1 MRYRRGLSTVVGA
14 VFFIIATT
22 TVVTYITYS
31 MNSIDNFSQSVIVSE
46 SQNIDRGRESITIS
60 QVGIVNNKFNMTVT
74 NTGSLPVKL
83 TRLWVTNQDGVTS
96 DQKADL
102 NIQLNPG
109 QQQYNIGQ
117 STAITAESTASYNL
131 KVVTERGNIS
141 TFQVSPNTSTRIQ
154 LITPGTVA
162 PNTDF
167 KIISL
172 ITNNST
178 TPNNIANLTPTML
191 SNVTLTLV
199 DGPNPANIDA
209 LPQGS
214 TAAFTWTYTAPVTSG
229 GISMNASYTGAPTGK
244 FVLSNFTNQLSA
256 EAAAATQSQW
266 SQAASRVGIL
276 ISGIPNPIHS
286 LTNSLEYAKW
296 GIGIINPLDRDVE
309 VYAAGVLF
317 TNPNILNTVVGV
329 EPGSGIGLWSKRAL
343 GAGANMAVWEGG
355 STPVIIP
362 AKSVGQFRFETDF
375 SSNTL
380 YESIVTMQALTSEG
394 KLTVQYVISSDSA
407 ANYPLINAFYSTNA
421 ASPTTSWTY
430 NLNNIPGNT
439 NDKLFNMT
447 VQNAGADF
455 PSKIKVLIL
464 VPSDFTDVQDYT
476 AGSGGWGVASI
487 FTNPDGSRIIKVET
501 TASTFLGGTSKT
513 YQFTADTPSVTSD
526 KLYVFQTTTIYPS
539 FTGTGQSE
547 LASALSEAG
556 VEIVP

>member
-46 SQNIDRGRESITIS
+46 SQNIDRGREEITIS
-60 QVGIVNNKFNMTVT
+60 QVSIDGLKFNMTVT

-83 TRLWVTNQDGVTS
+83 TRLWVTNQDGVTA
-96 DQKADL
+96 DQKDDL

-117 STAITAESTASYNL
+117 SSVIAADATASYNL

-154 LITPGTVA
+154 LITPGTIA

-199 DGPNPANIDA
+199 EGPTPASIDA

-214 TAAFTWTYTAPVTSG
+214 TAAFAWTYTAPTTSG
-229 GISMNASYTGAPTGK
+229 GISMNASYTGAPTGR

-256 EAAAATQSQW
+256 EAAAATSSQW

-276 ISGIPNPIHS
+276 ISGIPNP
-286 LTNSLEYAKW
+286 LEGSASGGAYKF
-296 GIGIINPLDRDVE
+296 GIGVINPLDRPVDI
-309 VYAAGVLF
+309 YAVSIS
-317 TNPNILNTVVGV
+317 T
-329 EPGSGIGLWSKRAL
+329 PGSAYFGGTLAGYEPLTGLWSPKSSSSNSIIA
-343 GAGANMAVWEGG
+343 WEGG
-355 STPVIIP
+355 STPVVIP
-362 AKSVGQFRFETDF
+362 AESVGQFRVT
-375 SSNTL
+375 SQGK
-380 YESIVTMQALTSEG
+380 SITTPTEYYLSIQALTSEG
-394 KLTVQYVISSDSA
+394 KLSAIYPVIVDNGYATINVYYTSNPA
-407 ANYPLINAFYSTNA
+407 APASNWGYLIK
-421 ASPTTSWTY
+421 
-430 NLNNIPGNT
+430 NIPSGKTNQIFNATVENT
-439 NDKLFNMT
+439 SSNSIN
-447 VQNAGADF
+447 
-455 PSKIKVLIL
+455 SKIKLIIL
-464 VPSDFTDVQDYT
+464 IPSDFTDVTDVT
-476 AGSGGWGVASI
+476 AGTGGWEEASKV
-487 FTNPDGSRIIKVET
+487 TNPDGSTVLNVQTGATLKP
-501 TASTFLGGTSKT
+501 FGTYAKT
-513 YQFTADTPSVTSD
+513 YQFSATAPTVSNT
-526 KLYVFQTTTIYPS
+526 KLYVFQTTSVYVDSYNDSVQT
-539 FTGTGQSE
+539 
-547 LASALSEAG
+547 ASALSEAG
-556 VEIVP
+556 VQVIP